1 MSTIQQFEEAAA
13 KATQASAQADTWAN
27 GPEGVFVDTA
37 SGPVPTIAEFNR
49 AAASST
55 SAASAASSATLAKT
69 EADRAKTEADRAA
82 SAAGGS
88 ITTISLPLPDPAT
101 LALGAM
107 AVLTGTFAAD
117 VTSVLL
123 TVDYVKGV
131 KSWTGTVVS
140 ANAPVNTDGLPNGV
154 TWIKV

>member
-1 MSTIQQFEEAAA
+1 MPIQTGILPAGSTLTVDYSIGETATISYQDGDIGVVDNGQTKTTYRTIGPFANDVAYSISYTGWP
-13 KATQASAQADTWAN
+13 KAFTT
-27 GPEGVFVDTA
+27 
-37 SGPVPTIAEFNR
+37 
-49 AAASST
+49 
-55 SAASAASSATLAKT
+55 
-69 EADRAKTEADRAA
+69 
-82 SAAGGS
+82 AAGGS

-131 KSWTGTVVS
+131 KSWTGMVVS
-140 ANAPVNTDGLPNGV
+140 ANDPVNADGLPNGV

>member
-1 MSTIQQFEEAAA
+1 MPIQTGILPAGSTLTVDYSIGET
-13 KATQASAQADTWAN
+13 ATISYQDGDIGVVDNGQTKTTDRTIGPFAN
-27 GPEGVFVDTA
+27 DVPYSIYYTGWPKVFT
-37 SGPVPTIAEFNR
+37 T
-49 AAASST
+49 
-55 SAASAASSATLAKT
+55 
-69 EADRAKTEADRAA
+69 
-82 SAAGGS
+82 AAGGS

-101 LALGAM
+101 LTPGAM

-140 ANAPVNTDGLPNGV
+140 ANDPVNADGLPNGV